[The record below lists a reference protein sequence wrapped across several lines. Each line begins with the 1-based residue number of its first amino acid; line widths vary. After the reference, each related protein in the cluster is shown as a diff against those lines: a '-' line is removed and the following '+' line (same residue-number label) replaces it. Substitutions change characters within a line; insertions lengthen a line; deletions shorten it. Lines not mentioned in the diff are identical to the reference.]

1 MNEVLI
7 KDENFESKII
17 IIFSDPTPP
26 DYLRYMKSKEV
37 PDDPN
42 INFGKAIIEVAVYI
56 DESMFKHKFGE
67 DMTLISRYVTI
78 MLAYLQKQ
86 LLQRNIEK
94 HIKIK
99 LIVKHFGV
107 APFNVVHNMT
117 TGQYLLRFC
126 QWKQSQAKA
135 DVSILFTKY
144 YILAKPLNLLKTF
157 NPFIFLLLKTVRN

>member
-1 MNEVLI
+1 LNKVLI
-7 KDENFESKII
+7 KEENFEPKII

-26 DYLRYMKSKEV
+26 DYLRYMKSKV
-37 PDDPN
+37 LPDDPN

-99 LIVKHFGV
+99 LIVKYFGV
-107 APFNVVHNMT
+107 APFDVVHNMT
-117 TGQYLLRFC
+117 TGQYLLHFC

-144 YILAKPLNLLKTF
+144 YIFCKTF
-157 NPFIFLLLKTVRN
+157 KSFKNF